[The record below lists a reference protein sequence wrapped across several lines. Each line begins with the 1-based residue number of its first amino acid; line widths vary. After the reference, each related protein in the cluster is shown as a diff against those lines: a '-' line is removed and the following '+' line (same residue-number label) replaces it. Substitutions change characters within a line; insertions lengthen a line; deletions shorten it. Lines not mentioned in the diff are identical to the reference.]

1 MISFAVRHTLKG
13 KAAIATA
20 LVPAMVF
27 SALVAAPH
35 AAFAQAAPESGSA
48 ALRTAPEATTPAQ
61 LLPDADAS
69 DPVGEAMNMALRL
82 EADGAHTL
90 AIAVVDEA
98 LADVRATYGLYSL
111 EQAPWLERLI
121 ANEEA
126 RGNLAGAWDLEQE
139 LLELARRHPDDIR
152 TVPVLREVAAR
163 REDILV
169 RYLGGD
175 FPEQIVFG
183 CYYSRSRASFQGRN
197 CRSGS
202 RGVVVRR
209 LLSEVR
215 RYYGIAA
222 GIILNQG
229 LEYMDELREID
240 LALVRNSYR
249 FGHFIGSYE
258 VGRSSM
264 VRLAALDAMNSE
276 PLLTRVTS
284 LVELIDWDLLF
295 VEGATRKS
303 RAERTDALVDRYERA
318 HAMLE
323 REDTPQALIDEL
335 FSPALPVV
343 VPSFLP
349 NPLATEETRRATPRY
364 IDVAF
369 VVTRLGNGDRIEILD
384 TTQNATETELDDLID
399 LIESSRFRPRATN
412 GEFVDSAPIVVRY
425 HLNN

>member
-1 MISFAVRHTLKG
+1 MTSFAVGYTLKR
-13 KAAIATA
+13 KAGIAAA
-20 LVPAMVF
+20 LIPAMVLP
-27 SALVAAPH
+27 ALVAAPQ
-35 AAFAQAAPESGSA
+35 AAFAQAAPEAGSA
-48 ALRTAPEATTPAQ
+48 ASRAPEPTTPSR

-69 DPVGEAMNMALRL
+69 DPVGQAMDTALRL

-90 AIAVVDEA
+90 AIVVIDEA

-163 REDILV
+163 REDILA

-175 FPEQIVFG
+175 FPEQIIFG

-209 LLSEVR
+209 LLAEVR
-215 RYYGIAA
+215 RYYGNAA

-229 LEYMDELREID
+229 FDYMDELREVD

-249 FGHFIGSYE
+249 YGHFIGSYE
-258 VGRSSM
+258 VGRRSM
-264 VRLAALDAMNSE
+264 IRLAALDAMNSE

-284 LVELIDWDLLF
+284 LVELIDWDLMF

-303 RAERTDALVDRYERA
+303 RAQRTDALVERYERA
-318 HAMLE
+318 YEMLE
-323 REDTPQALIDEL
+323 REQTPQASIDEL

-364 IDVAF
+364 VDVSL
-369 VVTRLGNGDRIEILD
+369 VVTRLGSSDRIEILE
-384 TTQNATETELDDLID
+384 TTLNATETEVDDLID

-412 GEFVDSAPIVVRY
+412 GEFVDTAPIVVRY
-425 HLNN
+425 HLAP